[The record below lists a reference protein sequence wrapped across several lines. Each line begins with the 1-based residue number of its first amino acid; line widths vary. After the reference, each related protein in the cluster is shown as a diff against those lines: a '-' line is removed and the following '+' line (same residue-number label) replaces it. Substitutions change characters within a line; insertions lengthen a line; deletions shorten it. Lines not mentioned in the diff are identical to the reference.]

1 MVQKTWNFESMRR
14 IQLLFQT
21 IPLIERSSIIQLD
34 ELLWNTALC
43 NMHALRGVNTICIA
57 SLKLHFSALSHQ
69 DYLKFVI
76 YNPIAFLQT
85 GEFPKVVKN
94 DILEKNPLLSFNH
107 TERSPINMILILISP
122 TIWTNEIILFFWNI
136 PSFFTSFSTSF
147 FAFIIRATIERQ
159 TKMSQ
164 ITPIL
169 GHINLGY
176 VAPGIEKS
184 AQGRMWW
191 RLMKTCLMNSSGI
204 QSEMS
209 DQWWVRLSNAS

>member
-1 MVQKTWNFESMRR
+1 
-14 IQLLFQT
+14 
-21 IPLIERSSIIQLD
+21 
-34 ELLWNTALC
+34 
-43 NMHALRGVNTICIA
+43 MHALRGVNTICIT
-57 SLKLHFSALSHQ
+57 SLKLHFSALSHR
-69 DYLKFVI
+69 DYLKFVL
-76 YNPIAFLQT
+76 YNPIALLQT
-85 GEFPKVVKN
+85 GEFPKDVKN
-94 DILEKNPLLSFNH
+94 AILEKNPLLSFNH
-107 TERSPINMILILISP
+107 TERSPINIILILISP

-136 PSFFTSFSTSF
+136 PSYFTSFSTSF
-147 FAFIIRATIERQ
+147 FAFIIRATIEQQ

-169 GHINLGY
+169 GHIDPGY

-204 QSEMS
+204 QSVMS